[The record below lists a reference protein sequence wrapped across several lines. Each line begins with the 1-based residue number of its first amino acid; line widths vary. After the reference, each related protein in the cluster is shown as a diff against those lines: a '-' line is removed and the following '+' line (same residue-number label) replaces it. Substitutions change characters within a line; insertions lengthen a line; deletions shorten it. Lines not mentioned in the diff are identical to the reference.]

1 MGTLDYS
8 KAIRKSQHCQRNW
21 DLSRN
26 VSTEDIEL
34 LKVAVTECPSKQN
47 IAFYNVYFITNRE
60 IVEKV
65 HEATDGFTV
74 SLESPHYSV
83 TNSQVLAN
91 LLVVFEELEISEI
104 IGADSYRNS
113 ETYKGASLEDSQQ
126 AEEVLRNDQKLATGI
141 AAGYLNLMSS
151 ILGYSTGCCSCFDG
165 EKIKEILNLKNQPT
179 LLMGVGFAN
188 PKLGRRIHHKNHDF
202 LFPTKQKQNIK
213 FKLFE

>member
-26 VSTEDIEL
+26 VSAEDLEL

-60 IVEKV
+60 IIENV

-74 SLESPHYSV
+74 SLDSPEYSV

-91 LLVVFEELEISEI
+91 LLVVFEELEIPEI
-104 IGADSYRNS
+104 VGADAYRNS
-113 ETYKGASLEDSQQ
+113 ETLKGTSLEDYSQ
-126 AEEVLRNDQKLATGI
+126 AEEFLKNDQKLAIGI

-165 EKIKEILNLKNQPT
+165 EKIKEILNLKNNPA

-188 PKLGRRIHHKNHDF
+188 PNLGRRIHHQNHDF
-202 LFPTKQKQNIK
+202 LFPTKQKQKIK
-213 FKLFE
+213 FKLYD

>member
-1 MGTLDYS
+1 
-8 KAIRKSQHCQRNW
+8 
-21 DLSRN
+21 
-26 VSTEDIEL
+26 
-34 LKVAVTECPSKQN
+34 
-47 IAFYNVYFITNRE
+47 
-60 IVEKV
+60 
-65 HEATDGFTV
+65 
-74 SLESPHYSV
+74 
-83 TNSQVLAN
+83 
-91 LLVVFEELEISEI
+91 VFEELEISEI